1 MLSPVRNRNEKGI
14 LVHYT
19 TVYSPV
25 SKRCKKGILDRYIIK
40 ILHFSH
46 NGPKSVFEDSGFAC
60 ISLHCFYIEIL
71 PLQLAAQFF
80 HLSPQTIISS
90 YDLGPD
96 LSILK
101 PPILTT
107 ITGMKQAV
115 HSLET
120 GSLEVKRV
128 LLNEANLIYE
138 CKVCLGMFRSIA
150 NLGNLKEKY
159 SEF

>member
-1 MLSPVRNRNEKGI
+1 M
-14 LVHYT
+14 
-19 TVYSPV
+19 
-25 SKRCKKGILDRYIIK
+25 
-40 ILHFSH
+40 
-46 NGPKSVFEDSGFAC
+46 
-60 ISLHCFYIEIL
+60 
-71 PLQLAAQFF
+71 AAQFF
-80 HLSPQTIISS
+80 HLSRQTIISS

-159 SEF
+159 PEF

>member
-1 MLSPVRNRNEKGI
+1 MS
-14 LVHYT
+14 
-19 TVYSPV
+19 
-25 SKRCKKGILDRYIIK
+25 
-40 ILHFSH
+40 
-46 NGPKSVFEDSGFAC
+46 
-60 ISLHCFYIEIL
+60 
-71 PLQLAAQFF
+71 QFL
-80 HLSPQTIISS
+80 HLSRTFII
-90 YDLGPD
+90 YFFDLGPD
-96 LSILK
+96 LSVLK

-138 CKVCLGMFRSIA
+138 CKVCLGMFRSID

-159 SEF
+159 SEFKNLYFFINMLN